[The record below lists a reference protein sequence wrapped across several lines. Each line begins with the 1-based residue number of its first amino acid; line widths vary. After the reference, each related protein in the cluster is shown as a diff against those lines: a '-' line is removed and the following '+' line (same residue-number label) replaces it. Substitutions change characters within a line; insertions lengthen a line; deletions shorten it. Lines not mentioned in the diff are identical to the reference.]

1 MKIFQAGEMSKPDS
15 KLMIR
20 KTYLHGRKIDSGYK
34 SVWNLTSPRRNT
46 TQKLSLIDACR
57 LRAAGTLPF
66 TRSQTKKRKEKA
78 LIVTAAVGRIYFF
91 NWLNGLP
98 FPEGD
103 ICVFKIHSCGPDG
116 QDRPQPLHKNKR
128 GYKAR
133 EIKLL

>member
-1 MKIFQAGEMSKPDS
+1 MEFDLASEKHYTKAVFNRRLSFKSGRDTA
-15 KLMIR
+15 
-20 KTYLHGRKIDSGYK
+20 LHA
-34 SVWNLTSPRRNT
+34 LTN
-46 TQKLSLIDACR
+46 
-57 LRAAGTLPF
+57 
-66 TRSQTKKRKEKA
+66 KKRKEKA

-91 NWLNGLP
+91 NWLNGLS